1 MPTRRKCQIQVHGSR
16 SMKCGNGKIQPDNFE
31 YEYEKFLKLHFPE
44 IGFETPESMKVAA
57 EKWLEGLRPEQF
69 EPPKT
74 PEAEAVLGVLKS
86 RFLEFIRLLDGNHAV
101 LEPGG
106 VVVHVSQAVDFYT
119 KLLIWIGR
127 NYAQLDGVDR

>member
-1 MPTRRKCQIQVHGSR
+1 
-16 SMKCGNGKIQPDNFE
+16 MKCGNGKIEPDNFE
-31 YEYEKFLKLHFPE
+31 YEYEKFLKLNFPE
-44 IGFETPESMKVAA
+44 IGLQTPESMKVAA
-57 EKWLEGLRPEQF
+57 EKWLDDLRPEQF
-69 EPPKT
+69 ESPKT

-127 NYAQLDGVDR
+127 NYEQLDGVDR